1 MKAFALV
8 FALIITPLSIADDSH
23 FAPPGEISIV
33 VYETNGHPLPGATVT
48 LENGAH
54 KAIKVVITSSDGS
67 CQFQHLAAGNYYVIA
82 QLSGFFDQMTGPI
95 PVVVDEP
102 SPRIPNRLR
111 LVLNPGAVWIDSVTA
126 VK

>member
-1 MKAFALV
+1 MKPLALILG
-8 FALIITPLSIADDSH
+8 LIITPVSLADDSH
-23 FAPPGEISIV
+23 LAPPSEISMI

-54 KAIKVVITSSDGS
+54 KTIKVLITTADGS
-67 CQFQHLAAGNYYVIA
+67 AQFDHLAAGSYYVIA

-95 PVVVDEP
+95 PVVVDAP
-102 SPRIPNRLR
+102 SPRIPDKLR
-111 LVLNPGAVWIDSVTA
+111 LVLNPGPVWIDTATA